1 MNKTILLSSILLCT
15 FIGNAQPKQ
24 ILRADG
30 KKIESKSI
38 DELVSTLM
46 DKAEVTG
53 LGISVINDNKPVFVK
68 VYGYKNKALKTLND
82 TSTSFYAASLA
93 KPLFAVLVMQLVEA
107 GKLNLDKPLY
117 TYLPKPLPEYD
128 DYKDLAADNRW
139 KLITA
144 RHCLTH
150 TTGFPNWREL
160 NPNENNKL
168 EFFFTP
174 GERYAY
180 SGEGIYLLQLVVE
193 TITGKKLET
202 LAQEKIFQPFG
213 MYRTSFLW
221 QPTFESNFAVGHN
234 TNEDTLRKDKRTLAS
249 AAGSMETTLADYSKF
264 LAALLKGKG
273 LSEKSRKEMFGKQ
286 IGIYNKHQFPSLNND
301 TTSENYPI
309 ELSYGLG
316 WGLFKT
322 PNGKAYFKEGH
333 GNGWV
338 HYTVN
343 IPDKK
348 FSLLIMSNSANG
360 ESIFR
365 ELTQKIGGLNIPWEW
380 EGYAP
385 YRETVKLSDDIL
397 QQYTGN
403 YEGKLNATVTLV
415 EGKLKVEAKAVNLPK
430 TNLYPINDHRFFL
443 KIMETELDFIKGADG
458 KTEKVVLDDE
468 GERYELKKVK
478 AVPPSTEIKPK
489 KKGKS

>member
-1 MNKTILLSSILLCT
+1 MQKTLLLSFSLFLIV
-15 FIGNAQPKQ
+15 FSNAQVKQ
-24 ILRADG
+24 VLKADG
-30 KKIESKSI
+30 KKMETKSI
-38 DELVSTLM
+38 DQLVSTLM
-46 DKAEVTG
+46 EEGEVTG
-53 LGISVINDNKPVFVK
+53 LGISIINDNKPVFSK
-68 VYGYKNKALKTLND
+68 TYGYKNKATKELND
-82 TSTSFYAASLA
+82 TSTCFYAASLA

-107 GKLNLDKPLY
+107 GKLNLDKPIY

-128 DYKDLAADNRW
+128 EYKDLASDNRW

-144 RHCLTH
+144 RHCLAH
-150 TTGFPNWREL
+150 TTGFPNWREF

-193 TITGKKLET
+193 TITGKKLES

-213 MYRTSFLW
+213 MFRSSFLW
-221 QPTFESNFAVGHN
+221 QPSFENNFAMGHN
-234 TNEDTLRKDKRTLAS
+234 TNEDTLKKDKRVRAS

-273 LSEKSRKEMFGKQ
+273 LNDKSRKEMFNKQ

-301 TTSENYPI
+301 TTSQNFPI

-322 PNGKAYFKEGH
+322 PYGKAYFKEGH

-348 FSLLIMSNSANG
+348 YSLLIMSNSANG
-360 ESIFR
+360 ESIFK
-365 ELTQKIGGLNIPWEW
+365 ELVETIAGISFPWEW
-380 EGYAP
+380 EGYTP
-385 YRETVKLSDDIL
+385 YRTTVKLSDDVL
-397 QQYTGN
+397 QQYVGN
-403 YEGKLNATVTLV
+403 YEGKLNGTISLV
-415 EGKLKVEAKAVNLPK
+415 DGKLKIESKTVNLPK
-430 TNLYPINDHRFFL
+430 TNLYPINDHHFFL
-443 KIMETELDFIKGADG
+443 KIMETELDFVKGADG
-458 KTEKVVLDDE
+458 KVDKILLDDE
-468 GERYELKKVK
+468 GEHYELKKVK
-478 AVPPSTEIKPK
+478 PVVPTEAKPK